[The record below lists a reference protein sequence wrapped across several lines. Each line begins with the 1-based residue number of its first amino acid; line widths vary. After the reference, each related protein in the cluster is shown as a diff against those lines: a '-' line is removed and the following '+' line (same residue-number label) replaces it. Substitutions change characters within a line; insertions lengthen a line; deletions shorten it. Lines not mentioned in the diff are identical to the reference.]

1 MASFTDQA
9 GRTWVVRI
17 TNRTIRDVKD
27 RLKIDLRELLND
39 ECRSLLALISDS
51 LQLSQVLFIV
61 CSDEV
66 KAKSIDE
73 DSFLD
78 AIYGDVT
85 EAAGEAFCS
94 AFIDFFPNPQLRQAI
109 DQMLGLTRKLRDEI
123 ATEAHQRVTQAIES
137 TDVISIARSIVSPAS
152 SA

>member
-9 GRTWVVRI
+9 CRTWTVRI

-39 ECRSLLALISDS
+39 ECRSLLSLISDS

-61 CSDEV
+61 CTDEV
-66 KAKSIDE
+66 KEKAIDE

-85 EAAGEAFCS
+85 ETAGEAFCS
-94 AFIDFFPNPQLRQAI
+94 AFIDFFPNPQLRTAI
-109 DQMLGLTRKLRDEI
+109 AEMLGLTKKLRNEI
-123 ATEAHQRVTQAIES
+123 ATEASQRVAAAIAS
-137 TDVISIARSIVSPAS
+137 TDVGSIAKSIVSPGS